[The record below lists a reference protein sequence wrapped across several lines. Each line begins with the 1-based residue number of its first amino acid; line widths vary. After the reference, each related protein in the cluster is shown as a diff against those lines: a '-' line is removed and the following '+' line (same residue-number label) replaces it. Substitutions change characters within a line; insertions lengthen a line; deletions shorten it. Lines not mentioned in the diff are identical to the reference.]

1 MAEWDKFEIDT
12 LGKVT
17 IKKVGGEKLENLDV
31 LTLSKRTYFVNKEYL
46 KKLTEYSTETLE
58 NIQIYSLVG
67 TDQGSNE
74 KRGITIDIRETKKL
88 NRLEEFITELNQLK
102 EVDKIKDIFN

>member
-1 MAEWDKFEIDT
+1 MADWDKFEIDN

-17 IKKVGGEKLENLDV
+17 INKINGTKLENLDI

-74 KRGITIDIRETKKL
+74 KRGITIEIRELKKL
-88 NRLEEFITELNQLK
+88 NRLEEFVTELNQLK
-102 EVDKIKDIFN
+102 EVDKLKEIFN